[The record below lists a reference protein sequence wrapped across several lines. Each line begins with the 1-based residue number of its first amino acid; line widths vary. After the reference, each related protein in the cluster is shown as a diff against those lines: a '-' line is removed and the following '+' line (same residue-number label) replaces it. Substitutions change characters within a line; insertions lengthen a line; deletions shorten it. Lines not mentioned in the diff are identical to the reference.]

1 MFTVVSQIHKMAD
14 NDNTE
19 LFRHSGATCECGV
32 TKSQVI
38 VGKMKGYALYKVAV
52 TYTHYAK

>member
-1 MFTVVSQIHKMAD
+1 MAD

-19 LFRHSGATCECGV
+19 LYRHSGANCECGV

-52 TYTHYAK
+52 AYTHYPKKG